1 MRQSE
6 TSLDTQ
12 DLSGQNNPDNK
23 DHGAPPGLV
32 IAITKRLVARGV
44 APDLAS
50 FRAVIATEAA
60 CQFFM
65 GKCKARPGR
74 NCRFTT
80 TMKIR
85 DKKTNEVI
93 CDDLMCSWCG
103 RVCL

>member
-6 TSLDTQ
+6 TSSDTPDQ
-12 DLSGQNNPDNK
+12 PGQNDPEDK
-23 DHGAPPGLV
+23 HHGAPPGLV

-50 FRAVIATEAA
+50 FRAVIAAEVA

-80 TMKIR
+80 TMKVR
-85 DKKTNEVI
+85 EKKTGEVI
-93 CDDLMCSWCG
+93 HDDLMCSWCG
-103 RVCL
+103 RICQ